1 MRFEEGFF
9 KIFKFFDHENR
20 ILKLEFYLEDIFLLR
35 WTQKFKQVT
44 LTFTLKYYI
53 RVGVLFV

>member
-20 ILKLEFYLEDIFLLR
+20 ILKLEFYLEDI
-35 WTQKFKQVT
+35 
-44 LTFTLKYYI
+44 
-53 RVGVLFV
+53 LFIEMDPKIQTSNIDVYSEILH